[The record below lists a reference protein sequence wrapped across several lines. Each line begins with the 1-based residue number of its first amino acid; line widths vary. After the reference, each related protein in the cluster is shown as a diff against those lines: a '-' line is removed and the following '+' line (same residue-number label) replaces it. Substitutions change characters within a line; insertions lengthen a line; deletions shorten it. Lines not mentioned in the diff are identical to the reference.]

1 MWGPS
6 SARNAHKI
14 SYRGRLLL
22 LKGWLIKVRDPS
34 WSRIVMYQLVRL
46 KIRVVVI
53 KARIMLWVMLEFLGR
68 WFFLTLV
75 LRIPEFNLFT
85 HTLSIFDCRRLL
97 VISPFLFNPRQRS
110 TRNTV
115 IFSWMLTHTKHWR
128 DSVLLI
134 ILIRLL
140 VLDCKR
146 IWWNALRIIIRA
158 SSYFRSLIELSRFG
172 PHKEV
177 QRFILFLL
185 LRHILIN
192 LILPSTWTSWD
203 LLLDW

>member
-1 MWGPS
+1 
-6 SARNAHKI
+6 
-14 SYRGRLLL
+14 
-22 LKGWLIKVRDPS
+22 
-34 WSRIVMYQLVRL
+34 MYQLVRL
-46 KIRVVVI
+46 KIWVVVI
-53 KARIMLWVMLEFLGR
+53 KARVMLWVMLEFLGR

-75 LRIPEFNLFT
+75 LWIPEFNLST
-85 HTLSIFDCRRLL
+85 HTLSISDCSRLL
-97 VISPFLFNPRQRS
+97 VISPFLFNPSQRS

-115 IFSWMLTHTKHWR
+115 IFSWMLNYSKHR
-128 DSVLLI
+128 SDIVLLI
-134 ILIRLL
+134 IRIRLL

-146 IWWNALRIIIRA
+146 IWWNALRIIISA
-158 SSYFRSLIELSRFG
+158 SAYFRSLIELCRFG

-185 LRHILIN
+185 LRKILIN